1 MSQETQSNL
10 DPTSDFES
18 KSLPS
23 NVAEPEPAK
32 GLGLL
37 EEDLVERKWA
47 GVQWIIGAGLIVA
60 IALGGGFTYY
70 RWFRPEPVSISV
82 ALVPVQRG
90 DVRILVTAAGT
101 VELGG
106 QRTLTAPE
114 DATVQQL
121 LVEERQRVSQGEI
134 LLALRARGVQ
144 GELNDALV
152 DAQIAEN
159 NVRRDRERIQE
170 RQAQLNRAQERF
182 QESQGLLD
190 RGFIS
195 EDEYLRDQE
204 SVETAQS
211 NLRDVE
217 VELANSELELR
228 NRRLQIQNLQTQLAD
243 TQIVAPFDAII
254 LRLYVNPGNG
264 VQQGGD
270 LLVLGDPLQEMV
282 RLQLSDV
289 DAQKV
294 RVGLPARISVM
305 GPNSQTFE
313 GRVIRIAPQAQT
325 SDEGRQEQTTVEAE
339 VRLDEPSE
347 TLIPGSLVSV
357 DVIVEESLDALNVPT
372 TALQMEDGEPF
383 VWVRDSNGT
392 AQKRPVA
399 VGLQSVES
407 VEIVA
412 GLETGDEVV
421 ATLPPDQPLTPGMPL
436 TSPTAPDDVAPP
448 PEG

>member
-1 MSQETQSNL
+1 MPQETQSNL

-23 NVAEPEPAK
+23 NVVEPKPVK

-37 EEDLVERKWA
+37 EEDIVEHKWA
-47 GVQWIIGAGLIVA
+47 GVQWIIGAGVIMA
-60 IALGGGFTYY
+60 IALGGGFAYY
-70 RWFRPEPVSISV
+70 RWFRPEPVSITV

-114 DATVQQL
+114 DVTVQQL

-144 GELNDALV
+144 RELNDALV
-152 DAQIAEN
+152 QAQIDEN
-159 NVRRDRERIQE
+159 NVRRRREQIQE

-217 VELANSELELR
+217 VELANSELELQ
-228 NRRLQIQNLQTQLAD
+228 NRQLQIQNLQTQLAD

-254 LRLYVNPGNG
+254 LRLYVNQGNG

-383 VWVRDSNGT
+383 VWVRDSDGM
-392 AQKRPVA
+392 AQKRPVT

-421 ATLPPDQPLTPGMPL
+421 ATLPPDQPLTPGIPL
-436 TSPTAPDDVAPP
+436 SSPTAPDEIAP